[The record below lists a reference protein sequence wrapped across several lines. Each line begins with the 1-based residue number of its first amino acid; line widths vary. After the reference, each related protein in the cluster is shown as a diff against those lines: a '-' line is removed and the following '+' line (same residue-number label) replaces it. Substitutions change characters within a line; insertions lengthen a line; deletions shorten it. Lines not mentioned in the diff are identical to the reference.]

1 MGTDSSFLT
10 KCRCI
15 IWDRFMPL
23 GLHQITRILLRNA
36 TLLAGV
42 VLLVAVSVPAQST
55 GAKAAPPACGTEIPT
70 GLRVIKLPDA
80 EQHKV
85 TISDFSISASKDT
98 QTYDLSMQIK
108 NGTTAWCITSLA
120 FTYVFGDA
128 RGQEWTANEYPSV
141 VNFKEKSNSPPSAK
155 TVKASLSLNQP
166 APKVGMPPGKDQRRT
181 VFNVYDYIDPHPAG
195 FFDGFHLISAEI
207 KYCMG
212 YTLTGA
218 K

>member
-1 MGTDSSFLT
+1 
-10 KCRCI
+10 
-15 IWDRFMPL
+15 MPL
-23 GLHQITRILLRNA
+23 GLHQITRSLLREA
-36 TLLAGV
+36 TFLACALLLLAAS
-42 VLLVAVSVPAQST
+42 LPAQSA
-55 GAKAAPPACGTEIPT
+55 GAKAAPPVCGTDIPT
-70 GLRVIKLPDA
+70 GVRVIKLPDP

-85 TISDFSISASKDT
+85 TISDFSVSANKDPH
-98 QTYDLSMQIK
+98 TYDLSMQIK
-108 NGTTAWCITSLA
+108 NGTTAWCITSMA

-166 APKVGMPPGKDQRRT
+166 QPNVGMPPGKNQRRT
-181 VFNVYDYIDPHPAG
+181 VFNVYDYIDPHPEG
-195 FFDGFHLISAEI
+195 YFDGFHLISADL

-212 YTLTGA
+212 YALTDS